1 MGNKVLDM
9 PSNYKKTQGINEAL
23 GQMEKLDFE
32 SQISVLRQVT
42 SDMGYSEVGSPPTQ
56 EETGKTSS
64 L

>member
-1 MGNKVLDM
+1 
-9 PSNYKKTQGINEAL
+9 
-23 GQMEKLDFE
+23 MEKLDFE